1 ERWMNELAEQG
12 WLEGE
17 PRVFALN
24 GLVTIVPR
32 SNPARIARLEDLA
45 RRGVK
50 VVLGAKAVPVGT
62 YSREVLRRLS
72 GRPGFSSGYA
82 VRVSANVVSEE
93 ENVKSVLAKV
103 QLGEADAGMVY
114 RSDVTP
120 AMARYVRVFEL
131 PPEVQVTARYPIAI
145 VRGAREPE
153 AARAFVELLGS

>member
-1 ERWMNELAEQG
+1 
-12 WLEGE
+12 
-17 PRVFALN
+17 
-24 GLVTIVPR
+24 
-32 SNPARIARLEDLA
+32 SD
-45 RRGVK
+45 
-50 VVLGAKAVPVGT
+50 
-62 YSREVLRRLS
+62 
-72 GRPGFSSGYA
+72 YA
-82 VRVSANVVSEE
+82 MRVSANVVSEE

-153 AARAFVELLGS
+153 AARAFVGLLGSPAGREILVRRRMTSVPAPTP